1 MSPTRTATAILLALA
16 IPAGW
21 YAPPLLVPIGIAHGA
36 LGLRAWAVKCGA

>member
-1 MSPTRTATAILLALA
+1 MNPTRIATLALIVLA